1 MNYIVLLSAVLGCAM
16 ARPQVL
22 QLAPLSQLETS
33 ASALAAASAS
43 SSQPQLSLLQLLQR
57 APLSA
62 DGRVLDTLEVRLAKA
77 EHEAAHQRAR
87 ANLVNARALGLAAP
101 LTSSSVSAQSSA
113 SASSSRT
120 PSPLTV
126 NTLEN
131 DLVRAALG
139 LERREPLRLTNESVQ
154 SQVQSQTQQQQQQ
167 QQQRVADASSLL
179 DATRLAQRIASLTPL
194 GVSGTSRAQI
204 VESIARQQ
212 QQQEQAQRQ
221 TQIILTRDA
230 QLEPRAPLR
239 LVNTVD
245 GLVLV

>member
-154 SQVQSQTQQQQQQ
+154 
-167 QQQRVADASSLL
+167 RVPLDLLVEDDLIRLINDQPLSKGASNVEKNIEDLLRIRSLNKRC
-179 DATRLAQRIASLTPL
+179 TC
-194 GVSGTSRAQI
+194 G
-204 VESIARQQ
+204 
-212 QQQEQAQRQ
+212 
-221 TQIILTRDA
+221 
-230 QLEPRAPLR
+230 
-239 LVNTVD
+239 
-245 GLVLV
+245 